1 MKSLKKLLILGIL
14 AAVLMALPVSVFAG
28 KKIYKAHLNPENV
41 VNLVQGAS
49 PRGVGIL
56 GLSPGGVN
64 FQISANYLPVSSANA
79 TSLSTGGGGDIVVQ
93 IHGPAPAG
101 QNAPVVVT
109 LCGNA
114 NAVMAS
120 CGVSKDGTL
129 KIMGTI
135 NKPLI
140 GMSPHDFLAALDS
153 GNLYIQVT
161 SDGTPIIRGQLYEN

>member
-1 MKSLKKLLILGIL
+1 MKSLRKLLILGIL
-14 AAVLMALPVSVFAG
+14 AAMLMALPVSVFAG

-41 VNLVQGAS
+41 VNSVQLSS

-64 FQISANYLPVSSANA
+64 FQISGNYLPVSSANA
-79 TSLSTGGGGDIVVQ
+79 ASLSASGGGDIAVH
-93 IHGPAPAG
+93 IHGPATAG
-101 QNAPVVVT
+101 QNAPVVVAI
-109 LCGNA
+109 CGDA

-120 CGVSKDGTL
+120 CDVSKDGTL

-140 GMSPHDFLAALDS
+140 GMSPQDFLAALDN
-153 GNLYIQVT
+153 GTLYIQVT
-161 SDGTPIIRGQLYEN
+161 SDGTPIIRGQLYAN